1 MGLRNSSP
9 LKMTALDRLKEAIA
23 RIEELSSPCLLCP
36 RECKAKR
43 KEGEVGVCGL
53 SDKLKVFCCNLHF
66 GEEPPLSG
74 TGLREGVKAKG
85 SGTIFFSGCNLRC
98 VFCQNFAFSHNGN
111 GKFMTVEDLS
121 EEMLKLQKRGAKNIN
136 FVTPTPQ
143 ILPALKALYLAR
155 EKGMDLPLLYNCGG
169 YESLEVLK
177 ALEGVVDIYLPDA
190 KYQDNSL
197 AKKYSYAEDYPEKNI
212 LALKEM
218 WRQTKEFSYDE
229 DGYMTK
235 GMIVR
240 HLVLPNAVENSLAV
254 MDKLEKEF
262 ADDEGKIPFGFSLM
276 CQYFPTFQS
285 AKYPELKDRLSFDE
299 YLKTLEKL
307 DTMDFELEF
316 VQEHD
321 DCVE

>member
-1 MGLRNSSP
+1 
-9 LKMTALDRLKEAIA
+9 MTALDRLKKAIA
-23 RIEELSSPCLLCP
+23 KIEELSSPCLLCP

-111 GKFMTVEDLS
+111 GKFMTVEELS

-218 WRQTKEFSYDE
+218 WRQTKNFSYDE

-262 ADDEGKIPFGFSLM
+262 ANDEGKIPFGFSLM

-285 AKYPELKDRLSFDE
+285 TKYPELKDRLSFDE

-321 DCVE
+321 DCAE

>member
-1 MGLRNSSP
+1 
-9 LKMTALDRLKEAIA
+9 MTALDRLKEAIA

>member
-1 MGLRNSSP
+1 
-9 LKMTALDRLKEAIA
+9 MTALDRLKKAIA
-23 RIEELSSPCLLCP
+23 KIEELSSPCLLCP

-111 GKFMTVEDLS
+111 GKFMTVEELS

-218 WRQTKEFSYDE
+218 WRQTKNFSYDE

-285 AKYPELKDRLSFDE
+285 TKYPELKDRLSFDE

-321 DCVE
+321 DCAE

>member
-1 MGLRNSSP
+1 
-9 LKMTALDRLKEAIA
+9 MTVLDRLKKAIEK
-23 RIEELSSPCLLCP
+23 IEELSSPCLLCP

-43 KEGEVGVCGL
+43 KEGETGVCGL
-53 SDKLKVFCCNLHF
+53 DDKLKVFCCNLHV

-74 TGLREGVKAKG
+74 TGLKEGVPAKG

-98 VFCQNFAFSHNGN
+98 VYCQNFAFSHKGN
-111 GKFMTVEDLS
+111 GRFMTVEELA
-121 EEMLKLQKRGAKNIN
+121 EEMLKLQQRGAKNIN

-143 ILPALKALYLAR
+143 ILPALKALLIAR
-155 EKGMDLPLLYNCGG
+155 ENGLTLPLLYNCGG

-177 ALEGVVDIYLPDA
+177 ALDGVVDIYLPDA
-190 KYQDNSL
+190 KYQDNAL

-212 LALKEM
+212 IALKEM
-218 WRQTKEFSYDE
+218 WRQTKGFAFDE

-254 MDKLEKEF
+254 MDKLKEEF
-262 ADDEGKIPFGFSLM
+262 ADDTGKVPFGLSLM
-276 CQYFPTFQS
+276 CQYFPTFNS
-285 AKYPELKDRLSFDE
+285 KDYPELKDRLSFDE

>member
-1 MGLRNSSP
+1 
-9 LKMTALDRLKEAIA
+9 MTALDRLKEAIA
-23 RIEELSSPCLLCP
+23 EIEELSSPCLLCP

-53 SDKLKVFCCNLHF
+53 TDKLKIFCCNLHF

-74 TGLREGVKAKG
+74 TGLTEGVKAKG
-85 SGTIFFSGCNLRC
+85 SGTVFFSGCNLRC

-190 KYQDNSL
+190 KYQDNAL

-218 WRQTKEFSYDE
+218 WRQTKGFSYDK

-240 HLVLPNAVENSLAV
+240 HLVLPNAVENSLSV

-262 ADDEGKIPFGFSLM
+262 ADDKGKIPFGFSLM

>member
-1 MGLRNSSP
+1 
-9 LKMTALDRLKEAIA
+9 MTVLERLKDAIEK
-23 RIEELSSPCLLCP
+23 IDELSSPCLLCP

-43 KEGEVGVCGL
+43 KEGETGVCGL
-53 SDKLKVFCCNLHF
+53 DDKLKVFCCNLHF

-74 TGLREGVKAKG
+74 TGLKEGVPGKG
-85 SGTIFFSGCNLRC
+85 SGTVFFSGCNLRC
-98 VFCQNFAFSHNGN
+98 VYCQNFAFSHNGN
-111 GKFMTVEDLS
+111 GSFMTVEELA

-177 ALEGVVDIYLPDA
+177 ALDGVVDIYLPDA
-190 KYQDNSL
+190 KYQDNAL
-197 AKKYSYAEDYPEKNI
+197 AKKYSYAEDYPEKNL

-218 WRQTKEFSYDE
+218 WRQTKNFSFDE
-229 DGYMTK
+229 EGYMTK

-254 MDKLEKEF
+254 MDRLFSEF
-262 ADDEGKIPFGFSLM
+262 ADESGKVPFGFSLM
-276 CQYFPTFQS
+276 C
-285 AKYPELKDRLSFDE
+285 
-299 YLKTLEKL
+299 
-307 DTMDFELEF
+307 
-316 VQEHD
+316 
-321 DCVE
+321 

>member
-1 MGLRNSSP
+1 
-9 LKMTALDRLKEAIA
+9 MTALDRLKEAIA

-218 WRQTKEFSYDE
+218 WRQTKNFSYDE

>member
-1 MGLRNSSP
+1 
-9 LKMTALDRLKEAIA
+9 MTVLDRLKKAIEK
-23 RIEELSSPCLLCP
+23 IEELSSPCLLCP

-43 KEGEVGVCGL
+43 KEGETGVCGL
-53 SDKLKVFCCNLHF
+53 DDQLKVFCCNLHF

-74 TGLREGVKAKG
+74 TGLKEGVPAKG
-85 SGTIFFSGCNLRC
+85 SGTVFFSGCNLRC
-98 VFCQNFAFSHNGN
+98 VYCQNFAFSHNGN
-111 GKFMTVEDLS
+111 GRFMTVEELS
-121 EEMLKLQKRGAKNIN
+121 EEMLKLQQRGAKNIN

-143 ILPALKALYLAR
+143 ILPALKALLIAR
-155 EKGMDLPLLYNCGG
+155 ENGLTLPLLYNCGG
-169 YESLEVLK
+169 YESIEVLK
-177 ALEGVVDIYLPDA
+177 ALDGVVDIYLPDA
-190 KYQDNSL
+190 KYQDNAL

-218 WRQTKEFSYDE
+218 WRQTKGFAFDE

-254 MDKLEKEF
+254 MDKLKEEF
-262 ADDEGKIPFGFSLM
+262 ADDTGKVPFGFSLM
-276 CQYFPTFQS
+276 CQYFPTFNS
-285 AKYPELKDRLSFDE
+285 KNYPELKDRLSFDE

>member
-1 MGLRNSSP
+1 
-9 LKMTALDRLKEAIA
+9 MTALDRLKEAIA

-321 DCVE
+321 DCTENC

>member
-1 MGLRNSSP
+1 
-9 LKMTALDRLKEAIA
+9 MTVLDRLKKAIEK
-23 RIEELSSPCLLCP
+23 IEELSSPCLLCP

-43 KEGEVGVCGL
+43 KEGETGVCGL
-53 SDKLKVFCCNLHF
+53 DDKLKVFCCNLHF

-74 TGLREGVKAKG
+74 TGLKEDVPAKG

-98 VFCQNFAFSHNGN
+98 VYCQNFAFSHKGN
-111 GKFMTVEDLS
+111 GRFMTVEELS
-121 EEMLKLQKRGAKNIN
+121 GEMLKLQQRGAKNIN

-143 ILPALKALYLAR
+143 ILPALKALLIAR
-155 EKGMDLPLLYNCGG
+155 ENGLTLPLLYNCGG

-177 ALEGVVDIYLPDA
+177 ALDGVVDIYLPDA
-190 KYQDNSL
+190 KYQDNAL
-197 AKKYSYAEDYPEKNI
+197 AKKYSYAEDYPEKNL

-218 WRQTKEFSYDE
+218 WRQTKNFSFDE
-229 DGYMTK
+229 EGYMTK

-254 MDKLEKEF
+254 MDRLFSEF
-262 ADDEGKIPFGFSLM
+262 ADESGKVPFGFSLM
-276 CQYFPTFQS
+276 CQYFPTFNS
-285 AKYPELKDRLSFDE
+285 KDYPELKDRLSFDE

-321 DCVE
+321 DCVYEGHV

>member
-1 MGLRNSSP
+1 
-9 LKMTALDRLKEAIA
+9 
-23 RIEELSSPCLLCP
+23 
-36 RECKAKR
+36 
-43 KEGEVGVCGL
+43 
-53 SDKLKVFCCNLHF
+53 
-66 GEEPPLSG
+66 
-74 TGLREGVKAKG
+74 
-85 SGTIFFSGCNLRC
+85 
-98 VFCQNFAFSHNGN
+98 
-111 GKFMTVEDLS
+111 MTVEELA

-143 ILPALKALYLAR
+143 ILPALKALLIAR
-155 EKGMDLPLLYNCGG
+155 ENGLTLPLLYNCGG
-169 YESLEVLK
+169 YESVEVLK
-177 ALEGVVDIYLPDA
+177 ALDGIVDIYLPDA
-190 KYQDNSL
+190 KYQNNAL

-218 WRQTKEFSYDE
+218 WRQTKNFSFDE
-229 DGYMTK
+229 EGYMTK

-254 MDKLEKEF
+254 MDRLFSEF
-262 ADDEGKIPFGFSLM
+262 ADESGKVPFGFSLM
-276 CQYFPTFQS
+276 CQYFPTFNS
-285 AKYPELKDRLSFDE
+285 KNYPELKDRLSFDE

>member
-1 MGLRNSSP
+1 
-9 LKMTALDRLKEAIA
+9 MTVLDRLKKAIEK
-23 RIEELSSPCLLCP
+23 IEELSSPCLLCP

-43 KEGEVGVCGL
+43 KEGETGVCGL
-53 SDKLKVFCCNLHF
+53 DDQLKIFCCNLHF

-74 TGLREGVKAKG
+74 TGLKEGVPAKG

-98 VFCQNFAFSHNGN
+98 VYCQNFAFSHKGN
-111 GKFMTVEDLS
+111 GRFMTVEELS
-121 EEMLKLQKRGAKNIN
+121 EEMLKLQQRGAKNIN

-143 ILPALKALYLAR
+143 ILPALKALLIAR
-155 EKGMDLPLLYNCGG
+155 ENGLTLPLLYNCGG
-169 YESLEVLK
+169 YESIEVLK
-177 ALEGVVDIYLPDA
+177 ALDGVVDIYLPDA
-190 KYQDNSL
+190 KYQDNAL

-212 LALKEM
+212 IALKEM
-218 WRQTKEFSYDE
+218 WRQTKGFAFDE

-254 MDKLEKEF
+254 MDKLKEEF
-262 ADDEGKIPFGFSLM
+262 ADDTGKVPFGLSLM
-276 CQYFPTFQS
+276 CQYFPTFNS
-285 AKYPELKDRLSFDE
+285 KNYPELKDRLSFDE

-321 DCVE
+321 DCQEC

>member
-1 MGLRNSSP
+1 
-9 LKMTALDRLKEAIA
+9 MTVLDRLKEAIEK
-23 RIEELSSPCLLCP
+23 IEELSSPCLLCP

-43 KEGEVGVCGL
+43 KEGEVGVCCL
-53 SDKLKVFCCNLHF
+53 DDKLKVFCCNLHF

-74 TGLREGVKAKG
+74 TGLKEGVPAKG

-98 VFCQNFAFSHNGN
+98 VYCQNFAFSHKGN
-111 GKFMTVEDLS
+111 GRFMTVEELA
-121 EEMLKLQKRGAKNIN
+121 EEMLKLQQRGAKNIN

-169 YESLEVLK
+169 YESIEVLK
-177 ALEGVVDIYLPDA
+177 ALDGVVDIYLPDA
-190 KYQDNSL
+190 KYQEKKKK
-197 AKKYSYAEDYPEKNI
+197 KKYSYAEDYPEKNI
-212 LALKEM
+212 IALKEM
-218 WRQTKEFSYDE
+218 WRQTKGFAFDE

-254 MDKLEKEF
+254 MDKLKEEF
-262 ADDEGKIPFGFSLM
+262 ADDTGKVPFGLRLM
-276 CQYFPTFQS
+276 CQYFPTFNS
-285 AKYPELKDRLSFDE
+285 KDYPELKDRLSFDE

>member
-1 MGLRNSSP
+1 
-9 LKMTALDRLKEAIA
+9 MTVLDRLKKAIEK
-23 RIEELSSPCLLCP
+23 IEELSSPCLLCP

-43 KEGEVGVCGL
+43 KEGEVGVCCL
-53 SDKLKVFCCNLHF
+53 DDKLKVFCCNLHF

-74 TGLREGVKAKG
+74 TGLKEGVPAKG

-98 VFCQNFAFSHNGN
+98 VYCQNFAFSHKGN
-111 GKFMTVEDLS
+111 GRFMTVEELA
-121 EEMLKLQKRGAKNIN
+121 EEMLKLQQRGAKNIN

-143 ILPALKALYLAR
+143 ILPALKALLIAR
-155 EKGMDLPLLYNCGG
+155 ENSLTLPLLYNCGG
-169 YESLEVLK
+169 YESVEVLK
-177 ALEGVVDIYLPDA
+177 ALDGVVDIYLPDA
-190 KYQDNSL
+190 KYQDNAL

-218 WRQTKEFSYDE
+218 WRQTKGFAFDE

-240 HLVLPNAVENSLAV
+240 HLVLPNAVKNSLAV
-254 MDKLEKEF
+254 MDKLKEEF
-262 ADDEGKIPFGFSLM
+262 ADDTGKVPFGLSLM
-276 CQYFPTFQS
+276 CQYFPTFNS
-285 AKYPELKDRLSFDE
+285 KDYPELKDRLSFDE

>member
-9 LKMTALDRLKEAIA
+9 LKMTARDRLKEAIA

>member
-1 MGLRNSSP
+1 
-9 LKMTALDRLKEAIA
+9 MTALDRLKEAIA

-143 ILPALKALYLAR
+143 ILSALKALYLAR

-177 ALEGVVDIYLPDA
+177 ALDGVVDIYLPDA
-190 KYQDNSL
+190 KYQDNAL

-218 WRQTKEFSYDE
+218 WRQTKNFSYDE

-299 YLKTLEKL
+299 YLQTLEKL